1 MRKHD
6 ESLWDY
12 VKCFC
17 NARNTIL
24 HIQDFEIINSFHDGV
39 SNIKIVEEIAM
50 MKPKMVI
57 DLLAVVDVCIEASEA

>member
-1 MRKHD
+1 MQKHD

-17 NARNTIL
+17 NDRNTIPN
-24 HIQDFEIINSFHDGV
+24 IQDFEIINSFQDGV

-50 MKPKMVI
+50 TKPKMVA
-57 DLLAVVDVCIEASEA
+57 DLLAIADVCIEASEA